1 MPSNTDTRERPNAAA
16 SSAPQP
22 HAHRKD
28 AFMKAVDADGNASML
43 SIAAL
48 KNSGLN
54 RWRGWNC
61 AVGIHSIHIDGAG
74 NIEGATCHVGGSL
87 GNIFGEFT
95 LKSEW
100 SRCTVELCYCSDD
113 IQLPKAAAGTPPEAL
128 QRPINDAA
136 DTRRLVALSNQ
147 QFLSPAGEFRV
158 SWNLGKRCNF
168 NCSYCPPSVHDNHS
182 PFVPEEKVMQGV
194 EAIWAK
200 MPPQRKLRFTF
211 TGGEPTLHPGY
222 LRIVK
227 AVAARPNTIVVTNT
241 NGTRHEEYLREL
253 NQLSTLYVSVHFEFT
268 QLDKLARKLDYLN
281 KDLGNRVIVKMMAA
295 PGNLERVTSFF
306 ETLDAIPQRKFSISV
321 EPLVLKAGSG
331 PAALGYSDE
340 ERAAIRALAR
350 RGFR

>member
-1 MPSNTDTRERPNAAA
+1 
-16 SSAPQP
+16 
-22 HAHRKD
+22 
-28 AFMKAVDADGNASML
+28 MKAVDGQGNASML

-61 AVGIHSIHIDGAG
+61 AVGIHTIHIDATG

-95 LKSEW
+95 LKTEW
-100 SRCTVELCYCSDD
+100 TPCSVELCYCSDD
-113 IQLPKAAAGTPPEAL
+113 IQLPKTAPGTPPAAL
-128 QRPINDAA
+128 QSPLNNAA
-136 DTRRLVALSNQ
+136 DTSRLVALSNQ

-182 PFVPEEKVMQGV
+182 PFVPEEKVLQGV

-200 MPPQRKLRFTF
+200 MPPKRKMRFTF

-227 AVAARPNTIVVTNT
+227 AVATRKNTIIVTNT

-253 NQLSTLYVSVHFEFT
+253 NELSALYISVHFEFT

-281 KDLGNRVIVKMMAA
+281 RELRNRVIVKIMAA
-295 PGNLERVTSFF
+295 PQNLHRVSAFF
-306 ETLDAIPQRKFSISV
+306 ETLDAIPDRKFSISV

-331 PAALGYSDE
+331 PAALGYSE
-340 ERAAIRALAR
+340 QERAAIRALAK

>member
-1 MPSNTDTRERPNAAA
+1 
-16 SSAPQP
+16 
-22 HAHRKD
+22 
-28 AFMKAVDADGNASML
+28 
-43 SIAAL
+43 
-48 KNSGLN
+48 
-54 RWRGWNC
+54 
-61 AVGIHSIHIDGAG
+61 
-74 NIEGATCHVGGSL
+74 
-87 GNIFGEFT
+87 
-95 LKSEW
+95 
-100 SRCTVELCYCSDD
+100 
-113 IQLPKAAAGTPPEAL
+113 
-128 QRPINDAA
+128 
-136 DTRRLVALSNQ
+136 
-147 QFLSPAGEFRV
+147 
-158 SWNLGKRCNF
+158 
-168 NCSYCPPSVHDNHS
+168 
-182 PFVPEEKVMQGV
+182 MQGV

-306 ETLDAIPQRKFSISV
+306 ETLDAIPQRKFRISV

-340 ERAAIRALAR
+340 ERAAMRALAR

>member
-158 SWNLGKRCNF
+158 SWNLGKRPRCTTIILR
-168 NCSYCPPSVHDNHS
+168 SYPRRRSCRVWKRSGQRCLPSAS
-182 PFVPEEKVMQGV
+182 
-194 EAIWAK
+194 
-200 MPPQRKLRFTF
+200 
-211 TGGEPTLHPGY
+211 
-222 LRIVK
+222 
-227 AVAARPNTIVVTNT
+227 
-241 NGTRHEEYLREL
+241 
-253 NQLSTLYVSVHFEFT
+253 
-268 QLDKLARKLDYLN
+268 
-281 KDLGNRVIVKMMAA
+281 
-295 PGNLERVTSFF
+295 
-306 ETLDAIPQRKFSISV
+306 
-321 EPLVLKAGSG
+321 
-331 PAALGYSDE
+331 
-340 ERAAIRALAR
+340 
-350 RGFR
+350 